1 MEKNYNYNYEN
12 RANTK
17 SSANSGVSLG
27 GLQMA
32 SCKSSDLKKQPVSN
46 GRLWHTTDTNKF
58 YYDWNGKRQ
67 ELNVSGDNASLEAEI
82 RKIKADMKNLN
93 PDAVQSKLNQL
104 ETKVNNAASQAN
116 TAKTAAQTAQQQ
128 AAQAAQDAQDA
139 AAQVSGKADK
149 SYVDEAVSHAFDNLT
164 DAQKEELR
172 GPAGT
177 AGKDGKDGVDGQNGQ
192 DGAPGK
198 DGVDGKDGADG
209 KDGVDGAPGADGKDG
224 VDGKDGAD
232 GKSAFEL
239 AVDGGYQGTQSEWLE
254 SLKGVDG
261 KDGIDGLPGKDGV
274 DGQNGAD
281 GKDGVDGKDG
291 ADGKSAYEL
300 AVEGGYQG
308 TQAEWLESLKGE
320 GLSQADRDLIDSLA
334 EFGESDIT
342 AGTFPSGNNV
352 DDVTAVDGGF
362 ATVQDVMDY
371 VNALIEKKKDELAP
385 IGGDDKNYFY
395 VNAVEFTG
403 SETPTPIYQMNCFE
417 INDDDAVTNEGFVF
431 ECKAGAE
438 ILGYDGGPD
447 DPATTYSQVLTIDV
461 PTGYSIEVHSWD
473 TLNDAYFN
481 AEEVLMSN
489 PKGATK
495 HYAGRT
501 YNSYVRSTNDL
512 YETIVADPLRY
523 KIIIKKTN

>member
-12 RANTK
+12 RANAK
-17 SSANSGVSLG
+17 SKGGNVIIGSL
-27 GLQMA
+27 QSA
-32 SCKSSDLKKQPVSN
+32 SCKSSELKKQAVCN

-128 AAQAAQDAQDA
+128 AAQAAQAAQDA
-139 AAQVSGKADK
+139 AAQVSGKADE
-149 SYVDEAVSHAFDNLT
+149 SYVNEAVSHAFDNLT

-172 GPAGT
+172 GPAGA

-198 DGVDGKDGADG
+198 DGA
-209 KDGVDGAPGADGKDG
+209 DGAPGADGKDG

-239 AVDGGYQGTQSEWLE
+239 AVD
-254 SLKGVDG
+254 
-261 KDGIDGLPGKDGV
+261 
-274 DGQNGAD
+274 
-281 GKDGVDGKDG
+281 
-291 ADGKSAYEL
+291 
-300 AVEGGYQG
+300 GGYQG

-352 DDVTAVDGGF
+352 EDATAVDGGF

-371 VNALIEKKKDELAP
+371 VNALIEKKKDELGPA
-385 IGGDDKNYFY
+385 DDKDYFY
-395 VNAVEFTG
+395 VNGVEAAVLPNLVVPD
-403 SETPTPIYQMNCFE
+403 SPTSIYQMNQVE
-417 INDDDAVTNEGFVF
+417 ITDSILENGYEVYISPEANGYYAPDSPVDTIYSEVF
-431 ECKAGAE
+431 SV
-438 ILGYDGGPD
+438 Y
-447 DPATTYSQVLTIDV
+447 V
-461 PTGYSIEVHSWD
+461 PTGYTLKVYCYDEDTDDKWSTVEEPMVVH
-473 TLNDAYFN
+473 
-481 AEEVLMSN
+481 
-489 PKGATK
+489 PKHATIQYGGK
-495 HYAGRT
+495 TYNCYARRSLSSADDEYAGIGEYSPYSGAYSVPT
-501 YNSYVRSTNDL
+501 
-512 YETIVADPLRY
+512 RY
-523 KIIIKKTN
+523 KIELSK

>member
-12 RANTK
+12 RANAK
-17 SSANSGVSLG
+17 SKGGNITVGSL
-27 GLQMA
+27 QSA
-32 SCKSSDLKKQPVSN
+32 SCKSSELKKQAVCN

-128 AAQAAQDAQDA
+128 AAQAAQAAQDA
-139 AAQVSGKADK
+139 AAQVSGKADE
-149 SYVDEAVSHAFDNLT
+149 SYVNEAVSHAFDNLT

-172 GPAGT
+172 GPAGA

-198 DGVDGKDGADG
+198 DGVDG
-209 KDGVDGAPGADGKDG
+209 AP
-224 VDGKDGAD
+224 
-232 GKSAFEL
+232 
-239 AVDGGYQGTQSEWLE
+239 
-254 SLKGVDG
+254 
-261 KDGIDGLPGKDGV
+261 
-274 DGQNGAD
+274 GAD

-352 DDVTAVDGGF
+352 EDVTAVDGGF

-371 VNALIEKKKDELAP
+371 VNALIEKKKDELGPA
-385 IGGDDKNYFY
+385 DDKDYFY
-395 VNAVEFTG
+395 VNGVEAAVLPNLVVPD
-403 SETPTPIYQMNCFE
+403 SPTSIYQMNQVE
-417 INDDDAVTNEGFVF
+417 ITDSILENGYEVYISPEANGYYAPDSPVDTIYSEVF
-431 ECKAGAE
+431 SV
-438 ILGYDGGPD
+438 Y
-447 DPATTYSQVLTIDV
+447 V
-461 PTGYSIEVHSWD
+461 PTGYTLKVYCYDEDTDDKWSTVEEPMVVH
-473 TLNDAYFN
+473 
-481 AEEVLMSN
+481 
-489 PKGATK
+489 PKHATIQYGGK
-495 HYAGRT
+495 TYNCYARRSLSSADDEYAGIGEYSPYSGAYSVPT
-501 YNSYVRSTNDL
+501 
-512 YETIVADPLRY
+512 RY
-523 KIIIKKTN
+523 KIELSK

>member
-12 RANTK
+12 RANAK
-17 SSANSGVSLG
+17 SKGGNVIIGSL
-27 GLQMA
+27 QSA
-32 SCKSSDLKKQPVSN
+32 SCKSSELKKQAVCN

-128 AAQAAQDAQDA
+128 AAQAAQAAQDA
-139 AAQVSGKADK
+139 AAQVSGKADE
-149 SYVDEAVSHAFDNLT
+149 SYVNEAVSHAFDNLT

-172 GPAGT
+172 GPAGA

-198 DGVDGKDGADG
+198 DGA
-209 KDGVDGAPGADGKDG
+209 DGAPGADGKDG

-239 AVDGGYQGTQSEWLE
+239 AVD
-254 SLKGVDG
+254 
-261 KDGIDGLPGKDGV
+261 
-274 DGQNGAD
+274 
-281 GKDGVDGKDG
+281 
-291 ADGKSAYEL
+291 
-300 AVEGGYQG
+300 GGYQG

-352 DDVTAVDGGF
+352 EDVTAVDGGF

-371 VNALIEKKKDELAP
+371 VNALIEKKKDELGPA
-385 IGGDDKNYFY
+385 DDKDYFY
-395 VNAVEFTG
+395 VNGVEAAVLPNLVVPD
-403 SETPTPIYQMNCFE
+403 SPTSIYQMNQVE
-417 INDDDAVTNEGFVF
+417 ITDSILENGYEVYISPEANGYYAPDSPVDTIYSEVF
-431 ECKAGAE
+431 SV
-438 ILGYDGGPD
+438 Y
-447 DPATTYSQVLTIDV
+447 V
-461 PTGYSIEVHSWD
+461 PTGYTLKVYCYDEDTDDKWSTVEEPMVVH
-473 TLNDAYFN
+473 
-481 AEEVLMSN
+481 
-489 PKGATK
+489 PKHATIQYGGK
-495 HYAGRT
+495 TYNCYARRSLSSADDEYAGIGEYSPYSGAYSVPT
-501 YNSYVRSTNDL
+501 
-512 YETIVADPLRY
+512 RY
-523 KIIIKKTN
+523 KIELSK

>member
-116 TAKTAAQTAQQQ
+116 SAKNSAQTAKQE
-128 AAQAAQDAQDA
+128 ALA
-139 AAQVSGKADK
+139 AAQQAQEAADSVASKASTD
-149 SYVDEAVSHAFDNLT
+149 YVDEKVSHAFDNLT

-172 GPAGT
+172 GPAGA
-177 AGKDGKDGVDGQNGQ
+177 AGKDGKDGVDGQDGTPGTPGAPGAAGKDGKDGVDGQ
-192 DGAPGK
+192 DGITPHIGTNGNWFIGDVDTDVKAEGAAGK
-198 DGVDGKDGADG
+198 DGVDGKDG
-209 KDGVDGAPGADGKDG
+209 
-224 VDGKDGAD
+224 
-232 GKSAFEL
+232 
-239 AVDGGYQGTQSEWLE
+239 
-254 SLKGVDG
+254 
-261 KDGIDGLPGKDGV
+261 KDGV
-274 DGQNGAD
+274 DGQN
-281 GKDGVDGKDG
+281 
-291 ADGKSAYEL
+291 GKSAYEL

-352 DDVTAVDGGF
+352 EDVTAVDGGF

-371 VNALIEKKKDELAP
+371 VNALIEKKKDELGPA
-385 IGGDDKNYFY
+385 DDKDYFY
-395 VNAVEFTG
+395 VNGVEAAVLPNLVVPD
-403 SETPTPIYQMNCFE
+403 SPTSIYQMNQVE
-417 INDDDAVTNEGFVF
+417 ITDSILENGYEVYISPEANGYYAPDSPVDTIYSEVF
-431 ECKAGAE
+431 SV
-438 ILGYDGGPD
+438 Y
-447 DPATTYSQVLTIDV
+447 V
-461 PTGYSIEVHSWD
+461 PTGYTLKVYCYDEDTDDKWSTVEEPMVVH
-473 TLNDAYFN
+473 
-481 AEEVLMSN
+481 
-489 PKGATK
+489 PKHATIQYGGK
-495 HYAGRT
+495 TYNCYARRSLSSADDEYAGIGEYSPYSGAYSVPT
-501 YNSYVRSTNDL
+501 
-512 YETIVADPLRY
+512 RY
-523 KIIIKKTN
+523 KIELSK

>member
-116 TAKTAAQTAQQQ
+116 SAKNSAQTAKQE
-128 AAQAAQDAQDA
+128 ALA
-139 AAQVSGKADK
+139 AAQQAQEAADSVASKASTD
-149 SYVDEAVSHAFDNLT
+149 YVDEKVSHAFDNLT

-172 GPAGT
+172 GPAGA
-177 AGKDGKDGVDGQNGQ
+177 AGKDGKDGVDGQVGITPHIGTNGNWFIG
-192 DGAPGK
+192 DVDTDVKAEGAAGK
-198 DGVDGKDGADG
+198 DGVDGKDG
-209 KDGVDGAPGADGKDG
+209 
-224 VDGKDGAD
+224 
-232 GKSAFEL
+232 
-239 AVDGGYQGTQSEWLE
+239 
-254 SLKGVDG
+254 
-261 KDGIDGLPGKDGV
+261 KDGV
-274 DGQNGAD
+274 DGQN
-281 GKDGVDGKDG
+281 
-291 ADGKSAYEL
+291 GKSAYEL

-352 DDVTAVDGGF
+352 EDVTAVDGGF

-371 VNALIEKKKDELAP
+371 VNALIEKKKDELGPA
-385 IGGDDKNYFY
+385 DDKDYFY
-395 VNAVEFTG
+395 VNGVEAAVLPNLVVPD
-403 SETPTPIYQMNCFE
+403 SPTSIYQMNQVE
-417 INDDDAVTNEGFVF
+417 ITDSILENGYEVYISPEANGYYAPDSPVDTIYSEVF
-431 ECKAGAE
+431 SV
-438 ILGYDGGPD
+438 Y
-447 DPATTYSQVLTIDV
+447 V
-461 PTGYSIEVHSWD
+461 PTGYTLKVYCYDEDTDDKWSTVEEPMVVH
-473 TLNDAYFN
+473 
-481 AEEVLMSN
+481 
-489 PKGATK
+489 PKHATIQYGGK
-495 HYAGRT
+495 TYNCYARRSLSSADDEYAGIGEYSPYSGAYSVPT
-501 YNSYVRSTNDL
+501 
-512 YETIVADPLRY
+512 RY
-523 KIIIKKTN
+523 KIELSK